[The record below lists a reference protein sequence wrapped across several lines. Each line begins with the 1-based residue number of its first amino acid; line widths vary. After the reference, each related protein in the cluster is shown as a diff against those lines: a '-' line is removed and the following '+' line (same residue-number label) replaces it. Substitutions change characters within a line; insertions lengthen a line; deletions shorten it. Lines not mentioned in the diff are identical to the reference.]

1 VSPVNSD
8 DSSGEA
14 LSGTGRPLTR
24 KEIRAQEKLLATQ
37 GHSVIPPQAFETG
50 EDVPTSDPA
59 PAAGTRPETAD
70 SRPAEALPGE
80 TRPEASHPADAWTQE
95 ARTAEG
101 DGTQAAPELSEAAPE
116 LPESAPTVHED
127 HEESV
132 QDVAA
137 GEEPSRD
144 DFTQFI
150 PVREDLAHEERVYE
164 ELVHGDLAHEELVH
178 EDAVYATA
186 GQHGYAARHD
196 AAAHGAVVHGAAPHE
211 GYALHP
217 DDEAHDLYEDSGDH
231 HAQAHLEAE
240 YHDEP
245 GHELMA
251 GAIRDDKG
259 PSKKVRRRRR
269 FLALVLTL
277 TVFVVAVAVGAQF
290 LKPLLGGDTMADY
303 PGPGTGDV
311 TITVEPGAGPKSVAT
326 ELESK
331 KVVANADTFLKA
343 FAASGGA
350 LSPGSF
356 KMRQE
361 MKNSDA
367 VDILLNKD
375 KGKVMY
381 FALSAGMRVSESLQA
396 ISDGTGISVPDLKA
410 LSDAPG
416 KFGLPAKAKNLEG
429 YLSPGEYRFPLGSSA
444 KDILQ
449 KLVGTTQDELKAQGV
464 TDSAKQ
470 YDVVTV
476 ASIVQAEGGQADY
489 GDVAGAIYN
498 RLKPGNTETN
508 GLIQSDATVTYGL
521 GIRSF
526 HIDDTQKADKSNR
539 YNTYAN
545 KGLPAGPIGSP
556 GKTAIDAA
564 AKPKTNNYL
573 YWVTINLDTKE
584 TKFSKT
590 LAEHLGY
597 VAQYNAWCE
606 ANPGRCV

>member
-1 VSPVNSD
+1 MSPVNSD
-8 DSSGEA
+8 DSSGDA
-14 LSGTGRPLTR
+14 LSGAGRPLTR
-24 KEIRAQEKLLATQ
+24 KEIRAREKLLATQ
-37 GHSVIPPQAFETG
+37 GHNVIPPQAFETG
-50 EDVPTSDPA
+50 QDDPA
-59 PAAGTRPETAD
+59 TAPAPEG
-70 SRPAEALPGE
+70 ELP
-80 TRPEASHPADAWTQE
+80 
-95 ARTAEG
+95 
-101 DGTQAAPELSEAAPE
+101 QAAPELPGVAPE
-116 LPESAPTVHED
+116 FPDAAPTVHED
-127 HEESV
+127 HEEPV
-132 QDVAA
+132 HDVAA
-137 GEEPSRD
+137 DEAPARH
-144 DFTQFI
+144 DFTQII
-150 PVREDLAHEERVYE
+150 PVREDTAHEEPVRD
-164 ELVHGDLAHEELVH
+164 DLAQAEPVREDPVHAEPVHEDPAH
-178 EDAVYATA
+178 EDAVYAIA
-186 GQHGYAARHD
+186 GQHGYAAGHE
-196 AAAHGAVVHGAAPHE
+196 ATAHGAVQHE

-217 DDEAHDLYEDSGDH
+217 HDVGQQETAADFYEDSSDP
-231 HAQAHLEAE
+231 HAQAQPAAE

-251 GAIRDDKG
+251 GASRYEKG

-290 LKPLLGGDTMADY
+290 LKPLLGGDSVADY
-303 PGPGTGDV
+303 PGPGTGEV
-311 TITVEPGAGPKSVAT
+311 TITVEPGAGPKSVAS
-326 ELESK
+326 ELVSK
-331 KVVANADTFLKA
+331 KVVANADTFLKE

-356 KMRQE
+356 TMRQE

-381 FALSAGMRVSESLQA
+381 FALSAGLRVGESLQA
-396 ISDGTGISVPDLKA
+396 ISEGTGISLDTLKA
-410 LSDAPG
+410 LSDAPTQ
-416 KFGLPAKAKNLEG
+416 FGLPAKAKNLEG
-429 YLSPGEYRFPLGSSA
+429 YLAPGEYRFPLGSSA
-444 KDILQ
+444 KDILK
-449 KLVGTTQDELKAQGV
+449 KLVGNTLDELKAQGV
-464 TDSAKQ
+464 TDPAKQ
-470 YDVVTV
+470 YDIVTV
-476 ASIVQAEGGQADY
+476 ASIVQAEGGQAEY

-498 RLKPGNTETN
+498 RLKPNNTETN

-526 HIDDTQKADKSNR
+526 HIDENQKADKSNP

-597 VAQYNAWCE
+597 VAQYDAWCQ

>member
-8 DSSGEA
+8 DSSGDA
-14 LSGTGRPLTR
+14 LSGAGRPLTR
-24 KEIRAQEKLLATQ
+24 KEIRAREKFLATQ

-50 EDVPTSDPA
+50 QDVPTADPA
-59 PAAGTRPETAD
+59 PAAGPAGSDLPQPAPERPET
-70 SRPAEALPGE
+70 
-80 TRPEASHPADAWTQE
+80 
-95 ARTAEG
+95 
-101 DGTQAAPELSEAAPE
+101 APE
-116 LPESAPTVHED
+116 LPEAAPTVHED
-127 HEESV
+127 PEETV

-137 GEEPSRD
+137 ADEPARD
-144 DFTQFI
+144 DFTQII
-150 PVREDLAHEERVYE
+150 PRHDEPVHEEPVNQEPVHDDLAHQEP
-164 ELVHGDLAHEELVH
+164 VH
-178 EDAVYATA
+178 EDAVYAAA
-186 GQHGYAARHD
+186 GQHGYAAAHHV
-196 AAAHGAVVHGAAPHE
+196 AAHGAAPHE
-211 GYALHP
+211 GYALHSDALHP
-217 DDEAHDLYEDSGDH
+217 DDQAHELYEDAGDH
-231 HAQAHLEAE
+231 HVLAHPEAE

-251 GAIRDDKG
+251 GAVRYDKG
-259 PSKKVRRRRR
+259 PSKKTRRRRR

-290 LKPLLGGDTMADY
+290 LKPLLGGDKVADY

-331 KVVANADTFLKA
+331 KVVANADTFLKE
-343 FAASGGA
+343 FAASGGD

-356 KMRQE
+356 TMRQE

-367 VDILLNKD
+367 VAILLNKD
-375 KGKVMY
+375 KAKVMY
-381 FALSAGMRVSESLQA
+381 FALSAGLRINESLQA
-396 ISDGTGISVPDLKA
+396 ISEGTGISASDLTA
-410 LSDAPG
+410 LSDKPAQ
-416 KFGLPAKAKNLEG
+416 FGLPAKAKNLEG
-429 YLSPGEYRFPLGSSA
+429 YLAPGEYRFPLGSSA

-449 KLVGTTQDELKAQGV
+449 KLVGTTLGELKAQGV
-464 TDSAKQ
+464 SDPAKQ
-470 YDVVTV
+470 YDIVTV

-498 RLKPGNTETN
+498 RLKPNNTETN

-521 GIRSF
+521 GIHSF
-526 HIDDTQKADKSNR
+526 HIDEEQKADKSNK

-564 AKPKTNNYL
+564 AKPKTNSYL

-597 VAQYNAWCE
+597 VEQYNAWCA